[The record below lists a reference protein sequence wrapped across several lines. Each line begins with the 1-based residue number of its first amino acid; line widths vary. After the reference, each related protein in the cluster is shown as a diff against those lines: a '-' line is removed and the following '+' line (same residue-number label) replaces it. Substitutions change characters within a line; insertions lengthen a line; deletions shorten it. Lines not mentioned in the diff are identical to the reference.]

1 MNLQQINRLV
11 EYSFIMDCMDEMNR
25 NKKTGCGNIRQKSQ
39 QKSYKLFD
47 NPFPEKKESSLWL
60 QM

>member
-1 MNLQQINRLV
+1 MNLHQINRLV
-11 EYSFIMDCMDEMNR
+11 EMSFIRDWMDEVNM
-25 NKKTGCGNIRQKSQ
+25 NKKSGCGNIRQKSQ

-47 NPFPEKKESSLWL
+47 TPLPEKKESSLWL